1 MTKKKFGLCVTALA
15 MLVTACF
22 GAGAPRK
29 EASAAEAEPLGLL
42 TRLSLTLDGGNGDVW
57 ATVKNEFTLFPA
69 TVTVYLELYYSYEY
83 RESYTQMTYSGEAY
97 IYDLDMGE
105 TLQYSAST
113 EGKQRYWKARI
124 HYKVDS
130 DDWKEELTNTALF
143 DEIGNHIS
151 C

>member
-29 EASAAEAEPLGLL
+29 EASAAEAEPLGLF
-42 TRLSLTLDGGNGDVW
+42 TKLSLALDGGNGNVW

-83 RESYTQMTYSGEAY
+83 RESYTQMTRSGQVY
-97 IYDLDMGE
+97 TYDLNMGE

-113 EGKQRYWKARI
+113 EDEQRYWKARV
-124 HYKVDS
+124 YYRFDN
-130 DDWKEELTNTALF
+130 DPWKEKLTNTALF

-151 C
+151 S